1 MKSRHAAALALVGWY
16 LMVPPLTNNGR
27 STDTRTALSTWQVL
41 KSLASAPECEAERNQ
56 LQHDANEQPNK
67 DKNTL
72 LAQYIAA
79 HSQCIASDDPRLK
92 EK

>member
-1 MKSRHAAALALVGWY
+1 MNPRHASALALVGWY
-16 LMVPPLTNNGR
+16 LMVPPLTNNG
-27 STDTRTALSTWQVL
+27 TRTDAHAALSTWQVL
-41 KSLASAPECEAERNQ
+41 KSLASAPKCEAEKNQ
-56 LQHDANEQPNK
+56 LQHDANTQPNK

-72 LAQYIAA
+72 LAQYMAA